1 MSGLTR
7 TDLTTCNK
15 VDLAAASVAR
25 QGMYGVVTEL
35 AKHFGVSRPTVYSAR
50 QQGLEALVGQFDAEV
65 RRHRLGSILIDEP
78 QLERAC
84 IALRVMAPNSIRA
97 IEGLIPILYP
107 GVEVSYGKIQGI
119 LAEAEAKAAEFNRG
133 VDLSG
138 IRAGAIDEM
147 FSQGDPVLAGVC
159 LDSGFLFALELCETR
174 SAEDWQRTLEAGK
187 SQGLALDVVVKDA
200 AKGIQA
206 GVNAAFPSAEQ
217 RDDCFH
223 AQYEMTK
230 VLRQLEQKAYAA
242 ISAEM
247 ADERA
252 IEKMKASMSGDR
264 TQRRSLDMKLSHA
277 RRRCERVLG
286 LHDTFAGLVDEVR
299 DALEIVDLKTG
310 QLGTPEVME
319 ERLNVAASAMQA
331 LDDPKCRKVGRYL
344 ANRAPGLVLY
354 ARELLAALGDLVPTH
369 GDKPLRLACLIER
382 LRHDLGTRW
391 NRWRRHEDRRHLL
404 GACAMLMHIAG
415 DAAFPT
421 LQAVRDL
428 LAKRHRASSA
438 IEGFNAALRPHL
450 YVHKGASQGFLNLFR
465 AYYNLRKRRWGRHK
479 GTSAHQCLTGERVDD
494 WPTKLGYRRT
504 RAAA

>member
-15 VDLAAASVAR
+15 VDLAAASLAR
-25 QGMYGVVTEL
+25 QGMYGTVTEL
-35 AKHFGVSRPTVYSAR
+35 AAHFGVSRPTVYSAR
-50 QQGLEALVGQFDAEV
+50 RQGLEALVGQFDAEV
-65 RRHRLGSILIDEP
+65 RSQRLGSVMIDRA
-78 QLERAC
+78 QIERAC
-84 IALRVMAPNSIRA
+84 VALRAMAPNSIRA

-107 GVEVSYGKIQGI
+107 GLEVSYGWIQSI
-119 LAEAEAKAAEFNRG
+119 LVEAEAKAAEFNTR
-133 VDLSG
+133 VDVSG
-138 IRAGAIDEM
+138 IRAGAVDEM

-174 SAEDWQRTLEAGK
+174 SAKDWRRVLEAGK
-187 SQGLALDVVVKDA
+187 SQGLDLEVVVKDA

-206 GVNAAFPSAEQ
+206 GVNAAFPKAEQ

-230 VLRQLEQKAYAA
+230 VLRRLEQKAYAA

-247 ADERA
+247 AAERA
-252 IEKMKASMSGDR
+252 IEKMKASLAGDR
-264 TQRRSLDMKLSHA
+264 TQRRGLDMKLSHA

-299 DALEIVDLKTG
+299 DALEIVDLETG

-331 LDDPKCRKVGRYL
+331 LDDPKCRKVGGYL

-354 ARELLAALGDLVPTH
+354 ARELLAALGDLVLTH
-369 GDKPLRLACLIER
+369 GDDAVRLACLIER

-404 GACAMLMHIAG
+404 GACAMLKHIAG
-415 DAAFPT
+415 DAALQT

-465 AYYNLRKRRWGRHK
+465 AYFNLRKRRWGRHK
-479 GTSAHQCLTGERVDD
+479 NTSAHQCLTGERVDD
-494 WPTKLGYRRT
+494 WLTELGYGRT